1 MSVQLRIQC
10 EPTSSPLP
18 TKNIQTHFHIFLVYL
33 RPKIF
38 FLFKKKHFI
47 ITFCNLHEK
56 ASMISIKVPKKSE
69 SDCV

>member
-1 MSVQLRIQC
+1 MTVQLRIQC
-10 EPTSSPLP
+10 EPTSSPIP

-38 FLFKKKHFI
+38 FYLKKNIFI

-56 ASMISIKVPKKSE
+56 ASIISIKVPKSE